1 MGMIQRRVA
10 IVVVALTAMASSAA
24 AADVGAADDPLS
36 LKVHGFVSQGAIL
49 TTKNDYLVQ
58 DSTRGS
64 FQLSEMGLNVTK
76 SLTDKVRVGMQL
88 FAQNF
93 GWGGNYNVKADWFYL
108 DYRHENWLGFRA
120 GRMKIPFGLFN
131 EINDIDSAR
140 VPILLPQSV
149 YPTQTRT
156 FLFAQTG
163 FELYGFARLES
174 AGALDYR
181 LYGGTI
187 FLDASTLTPPGSS
200 FQYQLQFNVPYLLGG
215 RLLWETPLEGLR
227 IGGSVQALR
236 MNTTAFLPGSMT
248 GVIESHVLWWIGSA
262 EYSLGDMTLTAEY
275 SRWRTRQ
282 ESAIPGNTLT
292 DESERGYGMLTYRVT
307 PWLHPGVYY
316 ALHFP
321 HVDNRQGRANKQHDV
336 AATLRFDINP
346 YWIVKLEGHLMSGT
360 AGLTNPLRFGPP
372 IAGLANYWGAFL
384 VKTTVYF

>member
-1 MGMIQRRVA
+1 MVQRHVA
-10 IVVVALTAMASSAA
+10 MLVLALAAIAPSAA
-24 AADVGAADDPLS
+24 AADIGATDDPLS

-76 SLTDKVRVGMQL
+76 SLTDKLRAGMQL

-108 DYRHENWLGFRA
+108 DYRHDNWLGFRA
-120 GRMKIPFGLFN
+120 GRMNIPFGLFN
-131 EINDIDSAR
+131 EINDVDSAR

-149 YPTQTRT
+149 YPLQTRA

-163 FELYGFARLES
+163 FELYGFARLGS

-187 FLDASTLTPPGSS
+187 FLDASTLTPPGSAL
-200 FQYQLQFNVPYLLGG
+200 QYQLQFNVPYLAGG

-227 IGGSVQALR
+227 IGASVQGLR
-236 MNTTAFLPGSMT
+236 MNTTAFLPAAMT

-275 SRWRTRQ
+275 SRWHTRQ
-282 ESAIPGNTLT
+282 ESALPGNTLT
-292 DESERGYGMLTYRVT
+292 DESERGYGMLTYRVM

-321 HVDNRQGRANKQHDV
+321 HVENRQGRANQQHDV
-336 AATLRFDINP
+336 AATLRFDINDS
-346 YWIVKLEGHLMSGT
+346 WIVKLESHFMSGT

-372 IAGLANYWGAFL
+372 LDGLATNWWAFL
-384 VKTTVYF
+384 VKTTAHF